1 MSASSTS
8 GAVAASSMSDPGA
21 GGVQLPQFSGKRKD
35 WIDFKLRFRAWC
47 RRKGIDISTAGI
59 KKITSDTI
67 NCALADYILQAVKE
81 RDRLLLAPHDEDGVA
96 MWQALCAK
104 HELLSISERMDIE
117 SQLRGTLLEGP
128 EGVEAYLAKKNRLI
142 AQLRDNGCSWS
153 DEQHG
158 IELIRGLP
166 SEFRDVC
173 VTFELL
179 DPSERTALRVEKLLR
194 VTAKTIQHTA
204 AVETACM
211 AVRHKSG
218 GNSSKPKRKHGGK
231 GRSAGSNGKRT
242 DSRSTRRCYICG
254 ATDHVLRTCPQVK
267 CFECGGKGHMSKD
280 CKGQAEHAHLVATVS
295 PVEDTLDHA
304 SCKAD
309 EHISA
314 HDWTQTPAGENM
326 SADTTQLN
334 DDPLVERALA
344 GKSSSDD
351 NDEARQLAAAGAWL
365 IDSGTSSHMSP
376 FKERFESY
384 RRARGSVTVA
394 NNAVIPIV
402 GRGTISFGVKSD
414 TGKVVSMT
422 LQVLHVPGL
431 ACQLFSTDQMVRDGG
446 EVHLTASPFIT
457 ASSGDVVWCER
468 WPPRTVLLPTEHA
481 CMTQQLWHERMGHM
495 NARSAGEIAKRHN
508 VTLTHKGSSASCL
521 PCMLGKSKRLKIP
534 KASMHINKEPLEV
547 VAVDAAGPLPMTVDK
562 HRYCLLYV
570 DVMTSVSWPYFTRAK
585 SDFVST
591 LQPFMT
597 DVGKPKTIRSDRA
610 PDLMAGKFRALTDKL
625 GIRRELTARASPFQ
639 NGKCERALATLL
651 TDARTMLID
660 GEMPKSFWA
669 YAVKAASYSRNLA
682 IVTGVTDDELR
693 EQLRHLCRLPDPE
706 RFRRMFC
713 QAVVTDPKAKGRGKL
728 EPRGQL
734 VIYLGHESGS
744 KAWKFYDPI
753 TKRRIVSRDAL
764 WLEDKPGGPLL
775 RSKGSADEGSEAA
788 NCPLDID
795 VPLEAFTDLS
805 DTVPITDNGDSHA
818 YSQDVVGESNI
829 EEAPEQPPPVE
840 NITDDEVSDL
850 DDGDAGVDL
859 GWGEFDDECLDDV
872 SLFEVADTAKDD
884 AGMVHEEQILP
895 EVPTSYD
902 EAVRGDNANKWKAAI
917 DEELRNHERY
927 GTWALVPR
935 TEAKGNLL
943 TAGWTFAAKL
953 DQDGT
958 SVKHKARLFVRG
970 CKQSVTQY
978 DETSAPVSNLVIL
991 RLLLHWAITE
1001 HAFVKHVDIK
1011 AAYLNA
1017 ILDQDIYM
1025 EIPQGVDGDRNR
1037 KVCKLQKALYGLRQ
1051 AGYCWNQ
1058 DIHQFLIS
1066 LRFIRSDLDPCL
1078 YLLKGRSAE
1087 AVITLYVDD
1096 LIIATTDQDLLG
1108 SILRHFEQ
1116 RYTIKATD
1124 LTVYLS
1130 QRIQWAEDKVTIDQK
1145 GYTERLL
1152 RECNLHEAN
1161 RSTNPNIRSVN
1172 TKQGPEEVLARD
1184 QALDCRRRVGELL
1197 WLQRTVRPD
1206 ISFPVLR
1213 VCSMMQAPN
1222 TSTMMGVKKVLRYL
1236 RGTVNKGLSIYSGGE
1251 LVGYVDSDWAS
1262 DVVDRKSVSGLVI
1275 GFQRGDG
1282 LFSPIVWKSKKQSC
1296 VATSSCEAEY
1306 VACSVIC
1313 REVSFIRQLLMDIG
1327 WLRSDEGPTK
1337 IYCDNRAAVAIA
1349 NDEVKSA
1356 KRSRY
1361 IDIRYHYARWC
1372 VREGRVTFE
1381 WIDSTSNLADLF
1393 TKSLKVDAF
1402 RKLAEGVCTTV

>member
-1 MSASSTS
+1 MSE
-8 GAVAASSMSDPGA
+8 PGA

-47 RRKGIDISTAGI
+47 RRKGIDISTTGI
-59 KKITSDTI
+59 KKISSDSI

-117 SQLRGTLLEGP
+117 SQLRGTYLEGP

-142 AQLRDNGCSWS
+142 AQLRDNGSSWS

-166 SEFRDVC
+166 PEFREVC
-173 VTFELL
+173 VAFELL
-179 DPSERTALRVEKLLR
+179 DPSERSAMRVERLLR
-194 VTAKTIQHTA
+194 VTARTIQHTA
-204 AVETACM
+204 AVETACVV
-211 AVRHKSG
+211 VRHKSG
-218 GNSSKPKRKHGGK
+218 GSSSKPKRKHGGK
-231 GRSAGSNGKRT
+231 GRSTSGTAKRS
-242 DSRSTRRCYICG
+242 DARPARRCYICG
-254 ATDHVLRTCPQVK
+254 AEDHVMRTCPQVK

-280 CKGQAEHAHLVATVS
+280 CKGRGEHAHLVASVS
-295 PVEDTLDHA
+295 PVEDTVNNA
-304 SCKAD
+304 SSRGD
-309 EHISA
+309 EGISA
-314 HDWTQTPAGENM
+314 HDWMQTPAGEC
-326 SADTTQLN
+326 TGQKN
-334 DDPLVERALA
+334 DELLREKALA

-351 NDEARQLAAAGAWL
+351 NGEAQQLAAAGAWL

-376 FKERFESY
+376 FKERFTNY
-384 RRARGSVTVA
+384 RQARGSVTVA
-394 NNAVIPIV
+394 NNAVIPII
-402 GRGTISFGVKSD
+402 GRGSISFGVTSE

-431 ACQLFSTDQMVRDGG
+431 AFQLFSTDQMVREGG

-457 ASSGDVVWCER
+457 VSSGEVVWCER
-468 WPPRTVLLPTEHA
+468 WPPRTVLLPVEHA

-495 NARSAGEIAKRHN
+495 NARSAGEIAKHHN
-508 VTLTHKGSSASCL
+508 VTLTHKGSSANCL

-534 KASMHINKEPLEV
+534 KASTHVYKEPLEV
-547 VAVDAAGPLPMTVDK
+547 VAMDAAGPLPVTVDR

-597 DVGKPKTIRSDRA
+597 DVGKPKTLRSDRA
-610 PDLMAGKFRALTDKL
+610 PDLMAGRFRALTDKL
-625 GIRRELTARASPFQ
+625 GIRREVTARASPFQ

-669 YAVKAASYSRNLA
+669 YAVKAASQSRNLA
-682 IVTGVTDDELR
+682 IITGVTDDDLR
-693 EQLRHLCRLPDPE
+693 EQLCQLCRLPDPE

-734 VIYLGHESGS
+734 MIYLGHESGS
-744 KAWKFYDPI
+744 KAWKFYDPG
-753 TKRRIVSRDAL
+753 TKRRVVSRDAL
-764 WLEDKPGGPLL
+764 WLEDKPGGLLL
-775 RSKGSADEGSEAA
+775 RPEGSDGERREAA
-788 NCPLDID
+788 ICPLDID
-795 VPLEAFTDLS
+795 VPLEAFTDTAPVT
-805 DTVPITDNGDSHA
+805 DTEDTEGGHAHSPEVPA
-818 YSQDVVGESNI
+818 ECNI
-829 EEAPEQPPPVE
+829 EEAPEHQLPAE
-840 NITDDEVSDL
+840 TTADDEKSDV
-850 DDGDAGVDL
+850 DDGDVGIDL

-872 SLFEVADTAKDD
+872 SLFEVADATKDD
-884 AGMVHEEQILP
+884 ARTEHKEQILP

-902 EAVRGDNANKWKAAI
+902 EAVRGDDANKWKAAI
-917 DEELRNHERY
+917 DEELYNHERY
-927 GTWALVPR
+927 GTWVVVPR
-935 TEAKGNLL
+935 TEVKGNLL
-943 TAGWTFAAKL
+943 TAGWTFATKL

-991 RLLLHWAITE
+991 RLLLHWVITE
-1001 HAFVKHVDIK
+1001 HAFAKHVDIK

-1017 ILDQDIYM
+1017 VLDEDIYM
-1025 EIPQGVDGDRNR
+1025 EIPQGVDGDRDR
-1037 KVCKLQKALYGLRQ
+1037 MVCKLLKALYGLRQ

-1066 LRFIRSDLDPCL
+1066 LKFTRSDLDPCL

-1087 AVITLYVDD
+1087 AIITLYVDD
-1096 LIIATTDQDLLG
+1096 LIIATTDQELLDC
-1108 SILRHFEQ
+1108 ILRDFAN
-1116 RYTIKATD
+1116 RYTIKVTD
-1124 LTVYLS
+1124 LSVYLS
-1130 QRIQWAEDKVTIDQK
+1130 QRIRWAEDKVMIDQK
-1145 GYTERLL
+1145 SYTERLL

-1161 RSTNPNIRSVN
+1161 RSTNPNIRPAN
-1172 TKQGPEEVLARD
+1172 MKQGPGSEVGLTRD
-1184 QALDCRRRVGELL
+1184 QASECRRRVGELL

-1206 ISFPVLR
+1206 ISFPLLR

-1222 TSTMMGVKKVLRYL
+1222 SFTMMGVKKILRFL
-1236 RGTVNKGLSIYSGGE
+1236 RGTVDKGLSIHSGGE
-1251 LVGYVDSDWAS
+1251 LVGYVDSDWAG
-1262 DVVDRKSVSGLVI
+1262 DTADRKSVSGLVI
-1275 GFQRGDG
+1275 GFQRSDG

-1313 REVSFIRQLLMDIG
+1313 REVSFIRQLLMEIG
-1327 WLRSDEGPTK
+1327 WMRSDEGPTK
-1337 IYCDNRAAVAIA
+1337 IYCDNRAAVTIA

-1356 KRSRY
+1356 RRSRY

-1381 WIDSTSNLADLF
+1381 WIDSASNLADLF
-1393 TKSLKVDAF
+1393 TKSLKADVF
-1402 RKLAEGVCTTV
+1402 QRLAEGVCSAEQRPSEGEC